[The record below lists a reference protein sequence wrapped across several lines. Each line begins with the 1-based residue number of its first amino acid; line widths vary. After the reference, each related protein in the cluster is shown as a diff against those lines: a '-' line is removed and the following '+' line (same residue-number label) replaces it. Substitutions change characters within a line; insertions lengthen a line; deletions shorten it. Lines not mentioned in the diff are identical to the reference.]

1 MKTLSEILK
10 DISPYVIVT
19 GSYAR
24 GAQTIFSDIDFLV
37 KEKTEEEREQECE
50 EKGIDYSETEET
62 YVEDLIRYFESLGY
76 SWSSCF
82 IGSFAIDDTEIPLEF
97 SAFYTIDGDL
107 FETEICGVKMTAS
120 KSNYTGGK
128 YVDGKKQHQLCMTIA
143 L

>member
-1 MKTLSEILK
+1 MKALPEILK

-24 GAQTIFSDIDFLV
+24 GAQTELSDIDFFV
-37 KEKTEEEREQECE
+37 KEKTEAERDQECE

-62 YVEDLIRYFESLGY
+62 YVEDLIRYFEGLGY

-82 IGSFAIDDTEIPLEF
+82 PGSFAIDDTEIPLEF
-97 SAFYTIDGDL
+97 SAFYSIDGDL
-107 FETEICGVKMTAS
+107 YEIGIHGVNMLAS

-128 YVDGKKQHQLCMTIA
+128 YVNGRKEH
-143 L
+143 

>member
-1 MKTLSEILK
+1 MKTLTEILK

-24 GAQTIFSDIDFLV
+24 GAQTASSDIDFFV
-37 KEKTEEEREQECE
+37 KEKTEAERDQECE
-50 EKGIDYSETEET
+50 EKGIDYSDTEET

-82 IGSFAIDDTEIPLEF
+82 LGSFAIDDTEIPLEF
-97 SAFYTIDGDL
+97 SAYYSIDEEL
-107 FETEICGVKMTAS
+107 FEIEILGVKMLAS

-128 YVDGKKQHQLCMTIA
+128 YVNGRKVRA
-143 L
+143 NA

>member
-1 MKTLSEILK
+1 MKTLPEILK
-10 DISPYVIVT
+10 DIRPYVIVT

-24 GAQTIFSDIDFLV
+24 GAQTELSDIDFFV
-37 KEKTEEEREQECE
+37 KEKTEEERDRECE
-50 EKGIDYSETEET
+50 EKGIDYSDTEET

-97 SAFYTIDGDL
+97 SAFYSIDGDL
-107 FETEICGVKMTAS
+107 FEIEILGVKMLAS

-128 YVDGKKQHQLCMTIA
+128 YVNGEKEYS
-143 L
+143 